1 MPRRPTN
8 KFIVF
13 TCHLRRV
20 TCIVAKI
27 TCSRYG
33 EVHKR
38 HYTAAAEK
46 LSKISDTQKYLSNKL
61 QLLHIAAACMG
72 QWILRS
78 PSSCPSAPVIHCHC
92 PSEGIDPFGISLCRD
107 INVAQH
113 ENCSLRNLFW
123 ATTGFWQKS
132 DWSFTFVRIVRC
144 LNQAVFIQAIL
155 STTLADLESMRTW
168 KSNNRPMRCH
178 FGRLDCNC

>member
-1 MPRRPTN
+1 MVKSTRGTSQ
-8 KFIVF
+8 
-13 TCHLRRV
+13 H
-20 TCIVAKI
+20 
-27 TCSRYG
+27 S
-33 EVHKR
+33 
-38 HYTAAAEK
+38 AAAEK
-46 LSKISDTQKYLSNKL
+46 LSKISDSQNYLSNKL

-92 PSEGIDPFGISLCRD
+92 PSEGIDPFGISLCCD

-113 ENCSLRNLFW
+113 ENCCLRNVFW
-123 ATTGFWQKS
+123 ATTGFWRKFFLFENS
-132 DWSFTFVRIVRC
+132 EVTWTK
-144 LNQAVFIQAIL
+144 LTVFIQAIL

-178 FGRLDCNC
+178 FRRPDCNC